1 MTWTYRREERATWDD
16 ISRMVRDAVTM
27 QNAID
32 AYCPEYEPRNHR
44 IPCPI
49 HHGKDYNFSYTRTHF
64 KCFVCNESG
73 DVIDFVRHVCDLRA
87 RTDAM
92 KRINADF
99 RLNLPLD
106 REVSGIESVE
116 IQRRR
121 RAAAEREAEEKRLYT
136 AYYAALDKYT
146 AMDLIKQELAPK
158 APEEEMNPAY
168 VYCCRNIDGAWQEVQ
183 EALDAIHKFER
194 KEGDPKLK

>member
-1 MTWTYRREERATWDD
+1 MNWTYRREERATWDD
-16 ISRMVRDAVTM
+16 ISRMVRDSVTM
-27 QNAID
+27 QEAID
-32 AYCPEYEPRNHR
+32 QYCPEYEPKNHR

-49 HHGKDYNFSYTRTHF
+49 HNGKDYNFTYNKNHF

-92 KRINADF
+92 KRLNADF

-116 IQRRR
+116 IERRR
-121 RAAAEREAEEKRLYT
+121 RAQAAKDAEHLRLYT
-136 AYYAALDKYT
+136 VYYAALDKYT
-146 AMDLIKQELAPK
+146 AMDLVKQELKPK
-158 APEEEMNPAY
+158 TPEDMNEAY
-168 VYCCRNIDGAWQEVQ
+168 AYCCKNIDGAWEEVQ
-183 EALDAIHKFER
+183 EALAAIQKFEH